1 MLIFLLCQVLICALF
16 PADGGNKNIS
26 QKHQHC
32 THQLRG
38 DGAEMRPLD
47 VVEAVRPRFGRHVH
61 GGRHVVVKV
70 IVIAL
75 RMDALGSIL

>member
-1 MLIFLLCQVLICALF
+1 MCSMLTKIFH
-16 PADGGNKNIS
+16 KNI
-26 QKHQHC
+26 KHC

-38 DGAEMRPLD
+38 DGAEKRPLD
-47 VVEAVRPRFGRHVH
+47 VVQAVRPRFGRHVH
-61 GGRHVVVKV
+61 GGGHVVVKV